1 MSYNPIPNLLSP
13 LYRSGLLQTVEW
25 TLSECPPLR
34 SKIAVI
40 TGGQSGIGAEIVKQ
54 LLLHDI
60 GHVVVLA
67 RSREKF
73 EFAREEWGKFR
84 SHEEVVEKVEF
95 VECDL
100 TDLKVV
106 DRVGKELLGRLER
119 LDMLFLNA
127 AIPNIPNYELSP
139 QGVETIFA
147 ANHLGHFHLTDTLL
161 PLLRSTPKTY
171 SVSST
176 RIIVS
181 SSSLHHFCGSIDV
194 QSLTSPIP
202 PSSKLGATYTS
213 LYRYARS
220 KLANILFTKALSRR
234 LENEKVFVNAYFP
247 GNVPTSSMD
256 TWKEHLGHAFGSVLP
271 EFFRWVGQT
280 LEDGATTGVFL
291 AAAKEV
297 ETDGCKGEY
306 WVPIARKE
314 SCSTA
319 ASDER
324 LAERLWVWSEGF
336 VKGALQSGH
345 EADVN
350 TPIAR
355 GITMAPDYEKGRRST
370 RESVPCMCHHYPIL

>member
-1 MSYNPIPNLLSP
+1 MFLYSIPNPLSP
-13 LYRSGLLQTVEW
+13 LYQSGFLQSVEW
-25 TLSECPPLR
+25 TLSECPPLW

-73 EFAREEWGKFR
+73 EIAREEWGKITC
-84 SHEEVVEKVEF
+84 HEEVAERVEF

-100 TDLKVV
+100 TDLRVV
-106 DRVGKELLGRLER
+106 DRVGKELLRRLGR

-127 AIPNIPNYELSP
+127 GIPNIPNYELSP

-147 ANHLGHFHLTDTLL
+147 ANHLGHFHLVNTLL
-161 PLLRSTPKTY
+161 PLILSTPKTH

-181 SSSLHHFCGSIDV
+181 SSSLHHLCGSIDV
-194 QSLTSPIP
+194 QSLTSPTP
-202 PSSKLGATYTS
+202 PSSKLGTAYAS

-220 KLANILFTKALSRR
+220 KLANILFAKALSRR

-247 GNVPTSSMD
+247 GNIPTSSMD
-256 TWKEHLGHAFGSVLP
+256 TWKEHFGNAFGSVFS
-271 EFFRWVGQT
+271 EFFRWIGQT

-297 ETDGCKGEY
+297 ETGGCRGEY

-319 ASDER
+319 AGDER

-336 VKGALQSGH
+336 VKGALQSGR
-345 EADVN
+345 EVAVGASVDADVDVDAD
-350 TPIAR
+350 T
-355 GITMAPDYEKGRRST
+355 
-370 RESVPCMCHHYPIL
+370 

>member
-1 MSYNPIPNLLSP
+1 MPYYSISSSLSP
-13 LYRSGLLQTVEW
+13 FYRSGFMQTVEW

-73 EFAREEWGKFR
+73 EFAREGWGECR
-84 SHEEVVEKVEF
+84 SHEEVVERVEF

-106 DRVGKELLGRLER
+106 DKVGKELLGRLGR

-127 AIPNIPNYELSP
+127 VDENGRGLVLIDQRHIAIPHIPNYELSP

-161 PLLRSTPKTY
+161 PLLRSTPKTH

-181 SSSLHHFCGSIDV
+181 SSFLHHLCGSIDV

-202 PSSKLGATYTS
+202 PASKLGTAYAS

-220 KLANILFTKALSRR
+220 KLANILFAKALSRR
-234 LENEKVFVNAYFP
+234 LGDEKVFVNAYFP
-247 GNVPTSSMD
+247 GNIPTSSMD
-256 TWKEHLGHAFGSVLP
+256 TWKEHFGYAFGGVFS
-271 EFFRWVGQT
+271 EFFRWMGQT

-297 ETDGCKGEY
+297 EADGCRGEY
-306 WVPIARKE
+306 WAPIARKE

-319 ASDER
+319 AEDER

-345 EADVN
+345 EVDVDPALDAGVGVDAD
-350 TPIAR
+350 T
-355 GITMAPDYEKGRRST
+355 
-370 RESVPCMCHHYPIL
+370 

>member
-1 MSYNPIPNLLSP
+1 M
-13 LYRSGLLQTVEW
+13 QTVKW

-34 SKIAVI
+34 SKVAII

-73 EFAREEWGKFR
+73 EFAREEWGEIKGYG
-84 SHEEVVEKVEF
+84 EVAERVEF

-106 DRVGKELLGRLER
+106 DKVGKELLGRLGR

-127 AIPNIPNYELSP
+127 GLNFRFFWLMRTERSSGANRPRDIAIPNIPNYELSP

-147 ANHLGHFHLTDTLL
+147 ANHLGHFHLADTLL
-161 PLLRSTPKTY
+161 PLLLSTPKTH

-176 RIIVS
+176 RIIVT
-181 SSSLHHFCGSIDV
+181 SSSLHCLCGSIDV

-202 PSSKLGATYTS
+202 PSSNLGATYTS

-247 GNVPTSSMD
+247 GNIPTSSMD
-256 TWKEHLGHAFGSVLP
+256 TWKEHFGYAFGTAFP

-280 LEDGATTGVFL
+280 LEDGATTGLFL

-297 ETDGCKGEY
+297 ETDGNRGEY
-306 WVPIARKE
+306 WAPIARKE
-314 SCSTA
+314 SCSTTA
-319 ASDER
+319 EDER

-336 VKGALQSGH
+336 VKGALQSEH
-345 EADVN
+345 EAGIDASIDADADIDADV
-350 TPIAR
+350 
-355 GITMAPDYEKGRRST
+355 
-370 RESVPCMCHHYPIL
+370 